1 QTFRRQFRLLLG
13 GFRNQGEAN
22 VWLALNIGRDITAYV
37 GARSPAQICQVATE
51 IIDAGRRPPESQRL
65 GVLVKLFARI
75 KIIGFQQRLRAVEL
89 FVGEVILV
97 VKVRDFV
104 IDRFQGRLSFLG
116 RGLRDDANRSY
127 VSLSVIPGGHTIDQ
141 TRINQIP
148 LKLRIGLLQNEREGV
163 GGISCRIVF
172 ANRWSL
178 PTDLDQDVSHRLFDD
193 V

>member
-1 QTFRRQFRLLLG
+1 MENQISLADKIFRRQLRLLLG
-13 GFRNQGEAN
+13 SFRNQGEADM
-22 VWLALNIGRDITAYV
+22 WLALNIGRDITVYV

-104 IDRFQGRLSFLG
+104 VDRLEGGLGFVG
-116 RGLRDDANRSY
+116 RGLRDDTDRSY
-127 VSLSVIPGGHTIDQ
+127 VSLSVIPGGH
-141 TRINQIP
+141 
-148 LKLRIGLLQNEREGV
+148 
-163 GGISCRIVF
+163 GI
-172 ANRWSL
+172 
-178 PTDLDQDVSHRLFDD
+178 
-193 V
+193 